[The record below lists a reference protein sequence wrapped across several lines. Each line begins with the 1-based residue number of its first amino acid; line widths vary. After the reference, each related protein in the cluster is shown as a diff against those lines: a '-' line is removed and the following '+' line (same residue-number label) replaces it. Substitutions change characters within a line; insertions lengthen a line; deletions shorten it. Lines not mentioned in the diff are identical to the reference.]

1 MLLTV
6 EPPPPNAPLEGSH
19 SSRTLT
25 SQASAGEA
33 ESGAGEAT
41 PTFTTSPQ
49 SQRMVKQARFT
60 SLGPEAHVDA
70 PFLTSST
77 SLPSPSIQP
86 LPLTMRPPE
95 EAPPSMLPRSSTS
108 CDVPADHLKHLE
120 TLAYSMLATV
130 AIIQAAST
138 CPVILSPHARKA
150 LDLLNT
156 LVAPPPVTT
165 CPPPQPKRREPTKLS
180 YAQATKGS
188 HTTPPVEH
196 NARLSPAGRKSPHS
210 QTHLRSPQQPRHSAY
225 RLIIQ
230 WPGHPVPQSVDS
242 LQDFI
247 DTFKKHITIPYRRNT
262 CADLKLAGVHIT
274 KSGSVVIHTKAPH
287 TASQLCEVIQLGYQL
302 EVNLAGNNI
311 LGFICSDDIMP
322 EVVLNIPWYGA
333 VIHNVPAHPL
343 LESYQGTEASEHL
356 WDIVTMETGL
366 TGKDIRDLRI
376 LCRDED
382 LDKRDRLSIRIM
394 LEDPL
399 LYEHFCC
406 DDAFLFGTRCHI
418 SCYRPKKHRQRTP
431 NSSS

>member
-19 SSRTLT
+19 SSRTST

-41 PTFTTSPQ
+41 PTLTTSPQ
-49 SQRMVKQARFT
+49 SQRVVKRARFT
-60 SLGPEAHVDA
+60 SPGPEAHVDA
-70 PFLTSST
+70 PFLASST

-86 LPLTMRPPE
+86 LPLATRPPE
-95 EAPPSMLPRSSTS
+95 EAPPSTLPRSATS

-120 TLAYSMLATV
+120 TLADSMLATV

-156 LVAPPPVTT
+156 LVAPPPATT

-196 NARLSPAGRKSPHS
+196 NARPSPAGRKSPHS
-210 QTHLRSPQQPRHSAY
+210 RTRLRSPQQPRHSAY
-225 RLIIQ
+225 RLIIR
-230 WPGHPVPQSVDS
+230 WPGYPVPQSADS

-247 DTFKKHITIPYRRNT
+247 DTFKKHINIPYRRNT
-262 CADLKLAGVHIT
+262 CADLKLAGAHIT

-287 TASQLCEVIQLGYQL
+287 TASQLREVIQLGYQS
-302 EVNLAGNNI
+302 EVNLAGTNI
-311 LGFICSDDIMP
+311 PGFTCPDDIMP
-322 EVVLNIPWYGA
+322 EVELDVPWYGA

-366 TGKDIRDLRI
+366 MGKDIRDLRI

-399 LYEHFCC
+399 LYEHFCR
-406 DDAFLFGTRCHI
+406 DDAFLFGTRCRI
-418 SCYRPKKHRQRTP
+418 SRYRPKKHRQRTP